1 MLPRGRYPQLAVRVG
16 ASRAGEAIPN
26 ERGARPSSRAPP
38 SWFGPSYGC
47 VTVSPVTIASVL
59 CANRTPYTPSVDLSF
74 PAATSSDF
82 G

>member
-1 MLPRGRYPQLAVRVG
+1 MQP
-16 ASRAGEAIPN
+16 
-26 ERGARPSSRAPP
+26 RPSLWQDRLP
-38 SWFGPSYGC
+38 YGC

-74 PAATSSDF
+74 PAVTNADF